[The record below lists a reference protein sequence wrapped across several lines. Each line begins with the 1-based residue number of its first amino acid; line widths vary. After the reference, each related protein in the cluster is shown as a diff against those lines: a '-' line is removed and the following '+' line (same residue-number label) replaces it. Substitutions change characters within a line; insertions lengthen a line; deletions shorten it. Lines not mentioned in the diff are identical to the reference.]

1 MGSTPAGQAPIVVDG
16 LVCRYGRREVVRG
29 LDLRVQAGETMALVG
44 ENGCGKT
51 TSIRALLGAVRPF
64 KGRCEL
70 LGADSVSIPP
80 ATFERI
86 GVVAESHESY
96 DDLTPAELFSFLS
109 PFYPR
114 WDRALAGNLTDV
126 LDLPIDRRIGQ
137 LSRGGRMKAAIVS
150 ALAYHPEVVLLDEPL
165 AGLDELAK
173 ESVLLALKSLR
184 GKAATLIC
192 SHELDDIERYVDRVT
207 FMSEGRAQWS
217 LSTDDLRRK
226 VRVLRFTHTGRTG
239 EFQPTWARFT
249 EEGGF
254 ATLVETEF
262 DDADTAAAVRAAFAN
277 VENYAPAPASL
288 KDAFRAFA
296 TLRKSG
302 ERP

>member
-1 MGSTPAGQAPIVVDG
+1 MGEQNAGRAPISIDG
-16 LVCRYGRREVVRG
+16 LVCRYGRREIVRG
-29 LDLRVQAGETMALVG
+29 LDLHVEAGETMALVG

-70 LGADSVSIPP
+70 LGADSRRIPT

-96 DDLTPAELFSFLS
+96 DDLTATELFSFLS
-109 PFYPR
+109 TFYPR
-114 WDRALAGNLTDV
+114 WDRALAGSLTEV
-126 LDLPIDRRIGQ
+126 LDLPTDRRIGQ

-150 ALAYHPEVVLLDEPL
+150 ALAYRPEVVLLDEPL

-173 ESVLLALKSLR
+173 ESVLQALTPLR

-192 SHELDDIERYVDRVT
+192 SHELDDIEGYVDRVT
-207 FMSEGRAQWS
+207 FMAEGRAQWS

-239 EFQPTWARFT
+239 EFQPTWARFS
-249 EEGGF
+249 EQGGF
-254 ATLVETEF
+254 TSLVETEF
-262 DDADTAAAVRAAFAN
+262 DEANTAAGVRGAFAN
-277 VENYAPAPASL
+277 VDNFSVAPGSL

-302 ERP
+302 ERR

>member
-1 MGSTPAGQAPIVVDG
+1 MGEQNASRAPISIDG

-29 LDLRVQAGETMALVG
+29 LNLHVEAGETMALVG

-70 LGADSVSIPP
+70 LGVDSQRIPT

-96 DDLTPAELFSFLS
+96 DDLTAAELFSFLS
-109 PFYPR
+109 TFYPR
-114 WDRALAGNLTDV
+114 WDRALAESLTEV
-126 LDLPIDRRIGQ
+126 LDLPTDRRIGQ

-150 ALAYHPEVVLLDEPL
+150 ALAYRPEVVLLDEPL

-173 ESVLLALKSLR
+173 ESVLRALTPLR
-184 GKAATLIC
+184 GKATTLIC
-192 SHELDDIERYVDRVT
+192 SHELDDIEGYVDRVT

-239 EFQPTWARFT
+239 ELQPTWARFT
-249 EEGGF
+249 EKDGF
-254 ATLVETEF
+254 TSFVETEF
-262 DDADTAAAVRAAFAN
+262 DEANTAAAVRAVFAN
-277 VENYAPAPASL
+277 VENFSVAPASL

-302 ERP
+302 ERR